1 MDMRV
6 VLCAT
11 FNFLFRTKEFFK
23 QVQIYY
29 NLRNANHEEVEI
41 DIKLFLSFMEF
52 GR

>member
-1 MDMRV
+1 MQ
-6 VLCAT
+6 LLT
-11 FNFLFRTKEFFK
+11 FCLKHKNFFK

-29 NLRNANHEEVEI
+29 NLRNAKHEKVES